1 MENDR
6 GGCRP
11 PETPPHKSNAEIAAA
26 FDELGDLY
34 ELDGAV
40 SYRVIAYR
48 TAAKAVRD
56 APMSIMQLT
65 RDGKVTSVPGIGKTL
80 EEKLRALDETGDIP
94 AAVKLRAKFP
104 SGLLAVMHL
113 PGFGPKRARLLY
125 DQLGIDS
132 LEKLREAAE
141 NGQIRTLRGFGA
153 KVEENLL
160 RVLTDHEDGGGP
172 APRILLSRALPVAE
186 QIAGALRDHPAADRV
201 EIAGSLRRMGDSAK
215 DIDIIATASD
225 PAAMIATLSRLELV
239 ESVAQSGDAGARVT
253 THSGMKVDLRVVAP
267 DQFGN
272 VLQHLTGSKAHNVQL
287 REAMVRRGLHVS
299 EYGILDD
306 ATGETTRCA
315 TEEEVYARLGLP
327 WIPPELRE
335 GRGELEAALKG
346 ELPELITLEDLR
358 GDLHCHTVL
367 SDGRQTLEQMVE
379 AAQKRGWEYLAVTDH
394 SASHGFGNHVT
405 PEALEARIEE
415 IAALNARLDGFTVLA
430 GTEVNILPDGSLD
443 YPDELLAR
451 LDWVIGSIHTSFG
464 MDENTMTERMIAAI
478 ESPWVDAIG
487 HPTGRKIETRP
498 AYAIDM
504 TRVIEAAAR
513 TGTMIEINA
522 APDRRDMN
530 EIHARAAAAAGVL
543 VLVDSDAHSARNFDL
558 LRYGIATA
566 RRAWLSPAQVANTRS
581 WADFK
586 PLRKRAKSRV

>member
-1 MENDR
+1 M
-6 GGCRP
+6 G
-11 PETPPHKSNAEIAAA
+11 TKTNAEIAAPCE
-26 FDELGDLY
+26 ELGDLY

-56 APMSIMQLT
+56 APMSIMGLT
-65 RDGKVTSVPGIGKTL
+65 REGNVTSVPGIGKTL
-80 EEKLRALDETGDIP
+80 EEKLKALDETGDIP

-160 RVLTDHEDGGGP
+160 RVLADHEEGGGP

-186 QIAGALRDHPAADRV
+186 QIAGALRDHPSADRV

-225 PAAMIATLSRLELV
+225 VPALISTLAELELV
-239 ESVAQSGDAGARVT
+239 DSVKQSGEAGARVV

-272 VLQHLTGSKAHNVQL
+272 VLQHFTGSKAHNVQL
-287 REAMVRRGLHVS
+287 REWAVRRGLHIS
-299 EYGILDD
+299 EYGVLDD
-306 ATGETTRCA
+306 GDGETTRCS
-315 TEEEVYARLGLP
+315 TEEGVYERLGLP

-335 GRGELEAALKG
+335 GRGELDAALKG
-346 ELPELITLEDLR
+346 ALPELIELGDLR
-358 GDLHCHTVL
+358 GDLHCHTTL
-367 SDGRQTLEQMVE
+367 SDGRQTLEQMAA
-379 AAQKRGWEYLAVTDH
+379 AAQERGYESLAVPAP

-405 PEALEARIEE
+405 DEMLEARI
-415 IAALNARLDGFTVLA
+415 D
-430 GTEVNILPDGSLD
+430 EVA
-443 YPDELLAR
+443 E
-451 LDWVIGSIHTSFG
+451 
-464 MDENTMTERMIAAI
+464 
-478 ESPWVDAIG
+478 
-487 HPTGRKIETRP
+487 
-498 AYAIDM
+498 
-504 TRVIEAAAR
+504 
-513 TGTMIEINA
+513 
-522 APDRRDMN
+522 
-530 EIHARAAAAAGVL
+530 
-543 VLVDSDAHSARNFDL
+543 
-558 LRYGIATA
+558 
-566 RRAWLSPAQVANTRS
+566 
-581 WADFK
+581 
-586 PLRKRAKSRV
+586 